1 MIRAKKLAPRV
12 GVVMGSS
19 ADWDVMQRA
28 CQVLREFDI
37 AHESKIIAVQR
48 MPDEMFDYAEH
59 ARERGLRVII
69 AGAGAAPSLPGML
82 ASKTLIPVL
91 GVPIPTR
98 SGASR
103 TGQAA
108 PARMPTDI
116 PVAMFAGSADG
127 AANAGLFA
135 VALLASADAALAV
148 RLAQYRA
155 TQADEAPNMAL
166 PL

>member
-1 MIRAKKLAPRV
+1 
-12 GVVMGSS
+12 
-19 ADWDVMQRA
+19 MQHA
-28 CQVLREFDI
+28 CQVLKEFDL
-37 AHESKIIAVQR
+37 AHESKIITVQR
-48 MPDEMFDYAEH
+48 MPDGMFDYAEH
-59 ARERGLRVII
+59 ARERGLQVII
-69 AGAGAAPSLPGML
+69 AGAGAAANLPGLL

-98 SGASR
+98 SGAGR
-103 TGQAA
+103 DGAPA
-108 PARMPTDI
+108 PARMARAI
-116 PVAMFAGSADG
+116 PVAMFASGMDG

-155 TQADEAPNMAL
+155 TQANEAPNMTL

>member
-1 MIRAKKLAPRV
+1 MIKAKKLAPRV

-19 ADWDVMQRA
+19 SDWDVMRHA
-28 CQVLREFDI
+28 CQVLKEFDI
-37 AHESKIIAVQR
+37 AHESRIIAVQR
-48 MPDEMFDYAEH
+48 LPDEMFDYAEH
-59 ARERGLRVII
+59 ARERGLKVII
-69 AGAGAAPSLPGML
+69 AGAGGAANLPGML

-91 GVPIPTR
+91 GVPIPSR
-98 SGASR
+98 SGAGRDGAS
-103 TGQAA
+103 A
-108 PARMPTDI
+108 PARMARDI
-116 PVAMFAGSADG
+116 PVAMFAGGTDG

-155 TQADEAPNMAL
+155 TQTNEAPNMTL